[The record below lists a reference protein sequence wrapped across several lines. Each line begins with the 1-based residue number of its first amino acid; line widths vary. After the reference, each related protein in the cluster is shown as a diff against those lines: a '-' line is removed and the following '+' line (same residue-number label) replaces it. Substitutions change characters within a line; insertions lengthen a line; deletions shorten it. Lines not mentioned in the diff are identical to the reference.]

1 MQGMFFPRAVYFGD
15 AQTKD
20 NYTLQIG
27 NIVHA
32 AHDKLG
38 EVPVVIGETGFPMD
52 MKYVVLSWF
61 LFVVHHSS

>member
-15 AQTKD
+15 AQAKA

-27 NIVHA
+27 NIVRA
-32 AHDKLG
+32 GHDKLG

-52 MKYVVLSWF
+52 MKYGVLSWF